1 MKLLGVMT
9 TIDDLQAAKQLARV
23 MVERKLAACAQ
34 ISKIESV
41 YSWDGAIQHEG
52 EYRILYKTIKP
63 RYPELEAAINEL
75 HSYEVPA
82 ITAFPIT
89 HAFEPYANWVAL
101 NATPD

>member
-9 TIDDLQAAKQLARV
+9 TIDDPRAAEQLARV

-41 YSWDGAIQHEG
+41 YSWDGAIQQEG
-52 EYRILYKTIKP
+52 EYRILYKTTEAA
-63 RYPELEAAINEL
+63 YAELEKAISEL
-75 HSYEVPA
+75 HSYDVPA

-89 HAFEPYANWVAL
+89 HAYEPYADWVAL
-101 NATPD
+101 NATPG